1 MDGAI
6 LFMNVNE
13 ECLLQ
18 FLKNPGRLELT
29 TKELNKTIVAQNDKI
44 ILSDKSL
51 KERLNLFQ
59 VHTCI

>member
-18 FLKNPGRLELT
+18 FLNNPGRLEIV
-29 TKELNKTIVAQNDKI
+29 TKELKKINFSLNDNILNGENSGKQLKLINAQ
-44 ILSDKSL
+44 
-51 KERLNLFQ
+51 
-59 VHTCI
+59 

>member
-1 MDGAI
+1 
-6 LFMNVNE
+6 MNVNE